1 LSEGFI
7 RSGFKPIA
15 HVEMDASA
23 CLTLKTRI
31 AFHYLKKQ
39 KILQTYYSYLK
50 GKITREDFYCH
61 IPEDILQS
69 IIQKKI
75 SEKTLPEIFKEI
87 DALRDGKKI
96 DIIIGGPPCQAYST
110 PGRVALKRKTNWD
123 TRKFLY
129 KQYGEFLKRYRP
141 KLFVFENVPGL
152 HTSGNGVYLE
162 RMLEMFKKL
171 GYTTEHKILDAAD
184 FGVIQTRK
192 RVIIIGWKK
201 RLKFQ
206 YPEFK
211 PIRHE
216 YSIEDLFSDL
226 PVLKAGTKMEIVP
239 YADVATDYLNKYE
252 IRNGMKFTTGHSA
265 RPQNK
270 KDLAIYKMAIQK
282 WMDEGRNLN
291 NNEIPEAKRTQAN
304 ITSFLDR
311 FKVVKSDSLSHTMIA
326 HIAKDGHHYI
336 HPDIKQLRSISV
348 REAARIQSFPDD
360 YFFEDSR
367 TAAFRQIGNAVPPL
381 LAKVIAS
388 KIRSGLRK

>member
-1 LSEGFI
+1 
-7 RSGFKPIA
+7 
-15 HVEMDASA
+15 MDASA

-39 KILQTYYSYLK
+39 KKLQTYYSYLK
-50 GKITREDFYCH
+50 GNITREDFYSH

-87 DALRDGKKI
+87 DTLRDGKKI

-110 PGRVALKRKTNWD
+110 PGRVAHKRKTNWD

-152 HTSGNGVYLE
+152 HTSGNGVYFE

-171 GYTTEHKILDAAD
+171 GYTTEHKIFNAAD
-184 FGVIQTRK
+184 FGVLQTRK
-192 RVIIIGWKK
+192 RIIILGWKK
-201 RLKFQ
+201 RLKFH
-206 YPEFK
+206 YPDYK
-211 PIRHE
+211 PIRHK
-216 YSIEDLFSDL
+216 YNIEDLFSDL
-226 PVLKAGTKMEIVP
+226 PALKAGREMRIVP
-239 YADVATDYLNKYE
+239 YADVTTEYLKKFE
-252 IRNGMKFTTGHSA
+252 IRNGIRFTTEHTA
-265 RPQNK
+265 RPHNK
-270 KDLAIYKMAIQK
+270 KDLAIYKLAIEK
-282 WMDEGRNLN
+282 WLNEGKNLS
-291 NNEIPEAKRTQAN
+291 NNEIPEDKRTQSN
-304 ITSFLDR
+304 TTSFLDR
-311 FKVVKSDSLSHTMIA
+311 FKVVKSNSLSHTMIA

-360 YFFEDSR
+360 YYFEDSR
-367 TAAFRQIGNAVPPL
+367 TAAFKQIGNAVPPL
-381 LAKVIAS
+381 MSQKIAKRV
-388 KIRSGLRK
+388 KMLL